1 MLARSDRG
9 VRTEVVVI
17 GGLAL
22 AKLTLYLATNRL
34 YDFHRDSLCC
44 VDSARHPAWGYAD
57 YPPVASGVPDRPSRG
72 SLGARGPRRSVPQG

>member
-22 AKLTLYLATNRL
+22 AKLTLYMATNRL

-44 VDSARHPAWGYAD
+44 VDGARHPAWGYVVD
-57 YPPVASGVPDRPSRG
+57 YP
-72 SLGARGPRRSVPQG
+72 